1 MRKIN
6 WTHCTITSNAD
17 AEEMRQLYKE
27 RPCTA
32 AAFDTET
39 NGLNILRCKPFL
51 YQFGWYDEDTMQG
64 WTFAIDLEAYPILGR
79 QVIKVWQALVKRA
92 PIYLGQN
99 VKYDLHMVANI
110 DLPYNG
116 DNISD
121 LQMWIRLGMD
131 AIPEREGGPPL
142 GLKNFAAKYI
152 DATAKDHEEKL
163 SAERTKIAKE
173 LNIKLQKR
181 LGWRKKDIDEFFKD
195 PIHDADD
202 LPDDK
207 RQAYDI
213 WHRDDLPLYLQP
225 VVTGAVDSDMIGY
238 QTLNRQN
245 VIDYGHLDIVW
256 VLEAYHIL
264 KDAVRIRGNLEA
276 IAMEEANIYP
286 IYDMERVGFEA
297 DRDYLLEC
305 RKNMKEYI
313 QQRRQDMYTIA
324 GKEFTI
330 GQREV
335 IKQILSDFGVQVEST
350 GAEEL
355 DTICAH
361 LKHQGGHEMS
371 VDFIEVLQELRTLEK
386 WYSTYI
392 NRFLVDLKYGNT
404 LCTQINLSGAV
415 SGRVTCDFQQFP
427 KAAIKTVDGRE
438 LFKPRRIFKVPPD
451 YKAVVYLDYSQ
462 IELRLQAMYTI
473 LVGEGDLNLCRAYM
487 PYRCFCYTV
496 QGHQHVFDYT
506 DIDDIKHAYNVD
518 WYLQEQPTVLWTPT
532 DVHGATT
539 KAAFNIDETD
549 ERYHDLRYIGKRVNF
564 AKNYGA
570 QRGKIAEM
578 FPEYDDATIDSINDA
593 YYKAFPGVK
602 KYHDYCYA
610 IANRQ
615 AYGQNLFGVRYYNVS
630 GHKLIN
636 MLVQGTGA
644 YVLKT
649 KIPEIAA
656 YLKANGYKSK
666 LQMQIHDELSFLWH
680 PDDPAELF
688 FEIKHIMEDFTD
700 FLVPIVAEMEVTY
713 TTWAEKQEVKTIEQL
728 QN

>member
-6 WTHCTITSNAD
+6 WAHNTITTNQD
-17 AEEMRQLYKE
+17 AEYMRHCFKE
-27 RPCTA
+27 RPHTA

-39 NGLNILRCKPFL
+39 NGLNILRCRPFL
-51 YQFGWYDEDTMQG
+51 YQFGWYDEETMLG
-64 WTFAIDLEAYPILGR
+64 WTWVVDLERTPILAR
-79 QVIKVWQALVKRA
+79 QVIKVWQKLVKSV
-92 PIYLGQN
+92 PKYLGQN

-110 DLPYNG
+110 DLPYDG

-131 AIPEREGGPPL
+131 AIPVRFGGPPL
-142 GLKNFAAKYI
+142 ALKDFAAKYI
-152 DATAKDHEEKL
+152 DATAKLHEHKL
-163 SAERTKIAKE
+163 DAERTSIAKD
-173 LNIKLQKR
+173 LNSKLRKR
-181 LGWRKKDIDEFFKD
+181 LGWTQKKIDEFFKD
-195 PIHDADD
+195 VVHDADD

-213 WHRDDLPLYLQP
+213 WFHEDLPEYLQP
-225 VVTGAVDSDMIGY
+225 QVMGAVDSDMIGY
-238 QTLNRQN
+238 QTLDR
-245 VIDYGHLDIVW
+245 DTLTEYGHLDVVW
-256 VLEAYHIL
+256 VLEAYHML
-264 KDAVRIRGNLEA
+264 KEAVRVRGNLDA
-276 IAMEEANIYP
+276 IRMEEANIYP
-286 IYDMERVGFEA
+286 IFDMERVGFEA
-297 DRDYLLEC
+297 DKDYLLEC
-305 RKNMKEYI
+305 RANLKGYI
-313 QQRRQDMYTIA
+313 QQRRADMFRLA

-335 IKQILSDFGVQVEST
+335 IKGILDNLGVSVAST

-361 LKHQGGHEMS
+361 LKHQGGQETA

-392 NRFLVDLKYGNT
+392 NRFLVDLKYSNI

-427 KAAIKTVDGRE
+427 KAAIKTIDGQE
-438 LFKPRRIFKVPPD
+438 LFKPRRIFTVPQG
-451 YKAVVYLDYSQ
+451 YKGIVYLDYSQ
-462 IELRLQAMYTI
+462 IELRLQAMYTL

-487 PYRCFCYTV
+487 PYKCFRV
-496 QGHQHVFDYT
+496 PDEVFDPT
-506 DIDDIKHAYNVD
+506 NPEHIKNAYD
-518 WYLQEQPTVLWTPT
+518 GSWWLLDGGDTLWTPT

-539 KAAFNIDETD
+539 KAAFNITEDD

-578 FPEYDDATIDSINDA
+578 FPEFEDDVVDNINDA

-602 KYHDYCYA
+602 QYHDYCYA

-615 AYGQNLFGVRYYNVS
+615 SYGQNLFGVRYYNTS

-636 MLVQGTGA
+636 ILIQGTGA
-644 YVLKT
+644 YVLKI
-649 KIPEIAA
+649 KIPEIAR
-656 YLKANGYKSK
+656 YLKDNGYKSK
-666 LQMQIHDELSFLWH
+666 LQMQIHDELSFCWH
-680 PDDPAELF
+680 EDDPPELF
-688 FEIKHIMEDFTD
+688 FELKHIMEDFTD
-700 FLVPIVAEMEVTY
+700 FLVPIIADMEVTY
-713 TTWAEKQEVKTIEQL
+713 TTWAEKVEVKSVEELRTH
-728 QN
+728 